1 MSLAGN
7 TAQALKIL
15 MTLKAVTGSL
25 KAEKAETFTIK
36 DFLSCFRPDQLG
48 TNICKKINEQFM
60 AEQN

>member
-1 MSLAGN
+1 
-7 TAQALKIL
+7 
-15 MTLKAVTGSL
+15 MTLKAATGSL